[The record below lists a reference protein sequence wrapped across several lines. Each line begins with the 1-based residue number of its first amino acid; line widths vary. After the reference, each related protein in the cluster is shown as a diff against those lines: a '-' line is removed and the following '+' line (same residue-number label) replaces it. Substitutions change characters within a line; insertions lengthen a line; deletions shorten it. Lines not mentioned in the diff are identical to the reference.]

1 MRSLRTRAVIGAVTI
16 VGVALLIG
24 SVSMVLLVRSSLT
37 GNVREAAELRADDLA
52 TVLEAGGESAAD
64 LAVEDDED
72 ALIQVI
78 GPEGDVVASSP
89 NVDGL
94 PPVADL
100 GGEQSTVLDH
110 VSVGGSVMLSGAEFF
125 APISFDYT
133 KIEHALDMSRVVF
146 RQGASLR

>member
-72 ALIQVI
+72 ALIQV
-78 GPEGDVVASSP
+78 
-89 NVDGL
+89 
-94 PPVADL
+94 
-100 GGEQSTVLDH
+100 
-110 VSVGGSVMLSGAEFF
+110 
-125 APISFDYT
+125 
-133 KIEHALDMSRVVF
+133 
-146 RQGASLR
+146 